1 MTFRSASL
9 LFCDTQI
16 LGHVRFRSMAFWG
29 SSVFFFFPLGF
40 SNTGNW
46 RIWGSI
52 HCEKGKETTVNGACD
67 SFDPHSS
74 SSMSLFFFFSDRVLA
89 YNVQFYMVSRDDGD
103 GS

>member
-1 MTFRSASL
+1 MIPKFWVTFGSGAWRSGDPLS
-9 LFCDTQI
+9 
-16 LGHVRFRSMAFWG
+16 
-29 SSVFFFFPLGF
+29 FFFSLGF